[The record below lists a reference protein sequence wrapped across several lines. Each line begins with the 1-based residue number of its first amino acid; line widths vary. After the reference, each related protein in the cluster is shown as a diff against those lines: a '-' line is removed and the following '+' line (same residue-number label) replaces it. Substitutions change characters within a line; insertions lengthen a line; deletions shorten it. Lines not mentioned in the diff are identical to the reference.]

1 MAGVR
6 MVTAQDIPADT
17 GAGPILRGQRT
28 VATRCAADPWQ
39 DCRVPGELRVLT
51 SRHLPELRALVD
63 RDPVAHCFVA
73 SRLADPMDPW
83 SLGGQIWGWFESG
96 RLRSALYT
104 GANLIPVETTP
115 VARANLA
122 DHARRLGR
130 RCSSIVG
137 PADEVLDLWRLLAP
151 AWGPAREVREA
162 QHLMAIE
169 GPTATAPHPGLRPL
183 RMDELDLLMPAAV
196 AMFTEEVGVS
206 PVANGAGPSY
216 RARLAELIRAGRA
229 LAVVEEGE
237 IAFKAEIGSATRH
250 VCQVQGVWV
259 DPHRRG
265 HGLGEAGM
273 AAVVDHARAHVA
285 PVVSLYVNDYN
296 TRAVAAYR
304 AVGFAEVGTFATV
317 LF

>member
-1 MAGVR
+1 MA
-6 MVTAQDIPADT
+6 A
-17 GAGPILRGQRT
+17 
-28 VATRCAADPWQ
+28 
-39 DCRVPGELRVLT
+39 VPGELKVLT
-51 SRHLPELRALVD
+51 TRHLPELRDLVA
-63 RDPVAHCFVA
+63 RDPIAHCFVA

-104 GANLIPVETTP
+104 GANLIPIETTP

-151 AWGPAREVREA
+151 AWGPAREVRDT
-162 QHLMAIE
+162 QYLMA
-169 GPTATAPHPGLRPL
+169 TAEPSAVPAHPGLRLL
-183 RMDELDLLMPAAV
+183 RLDELDLLMPAAV

-229 LAVVEEGE
+229 LAIVEDQR
-237 IAFKAEIGSATRH
+237 ITFKAEIGSATQH

-259 DPHRRG
+259 DPGLRG
-265 HGLGEAGM
+265 RGLGESGM
-273 AAVVDHARAHVA
+273 AAVVEHARAHVA
-285 PVVSLYVNDYN
+285 PVVSLYVNDFN
-296 TRAVAAYR
+296 HAAVAAYAR
-304 AVGFAEVGTFATV
+304 VGFTTVGRFATV

>member
-1 MAGVR
+1 M
-6 MVTAQDIPADT
+6 
-17 GAGPILRGQRT
+17 
-28 VATRCAADPWQ
+28 
-39 DCRVPGELRVLT
+39 PGELKVLT
-51 SRHLPELRALVD
+51 TRHLPELRDLVA
-63 RDPVAHCFVA
+63 RDPTAHCFVA

-104 GANLIPVETTP
+104 GANLIPIETTP
-115 VARANLA
+115 VARANFA

-151 AWGPAREVREA
+151 AWGPAREVRDT
-162 QHLMAIE
+162 QYLMA
-169 GPTATAPHPGLRPL
+169 TAEPSAVPAHPGLRLL
-183 RMDELDLLMPAAV
+183 RLDELDLLMPAAV

-229 LAVVEEGE
+229 LAIVEDQR
-237 IAFKAEIGSATRH
+237 ITFKAEIGSATQH

-259 DPHRRG
+259 DPGLRG
-265 HGLGEAGM
+265 RGLGESGM
-273 AAVVDHARAHVA
+273 AAVVEHARAHVA
-285 PVVSLYVNDYN
+285 PVVSLYVNDFN
-296 TRAVAAYR
+296 LAAVAAYAR
-304 AVGFAEVGTFATV
+304 VGFTTVGRFATV